1 MKTTQTTRKILF
13 LLASI
18 AVSWHA
24 QAQNTSGAAALL
36 SNVAQLSADGS
47 VDVQQDLLR
56 ITLRTTKQ
64 GADAQEVQNQL
75 KQAVDSALQTAKGQA
90 QAGLMDVHTGQF
102 SLYPSRNSNNRIA
115 GWQGSADVV
124 LSGTDIPRIS
134 SVAGKIQSLTI
145 SDVAFDI
152 SPDLRRK
159 TETEAQTKAI
169 AAFRKKAEEITHDF
183 GFRSY
188 SLREA
193 SVQADHVYG
202 GSMPRMRM
210 VEAKAYSND
219 ATPLPTEPGKST
231 VRVVVQGSVQ
241 MQ

>member
-1 MKTTQTTRKILF
+1 MKKNQTTRTILL
-13 LLASI
+13 LLACMAAS
-18 AVSWHA
+18 ALV
-24 QAQNTSGAAALL
+24 QAQKVSGAAASL

-47 VDVQQDLLR
+47 VEVQQDMLR
-56 ITLRTTKQ
+56 ITLSTTKQ
-64 GADAQEVQNQL
+64 NTNAQEVQSQL
-75 KQAVDSALQTAKGQA
+75 KQAIDSALQVAKGQA
-90 QAGLMDVHTGQF
+90 QAGFMDVQTGQF
-102 SLYPSRNSNNRIA
+102 SLYPSRNANNRIA

-145 SDVAFDI
+145 SDVTFDI

-169 AAFRKKAEEITHDF
+169 AAFRKKAEEITRNF
-183 GFRSY
+183 GFHSY
-188 SLREA
+188 TLRDV
-193 SVQADHVYG
+193 SVQTDHVYG
-202 GSMPRMRM
+202 GPMPRMRM
-210 VEAKAYSND
+210 VEAKAYSSD
-219 ATPLPTEPGKST
+219 AAPLPTEPGKST

>member
-75 KQAVDSALQTAKGQA
+75 KQAVDSALQTAKGHA
-90 QAGLMDVHTGQF
+90 RTGLMDVHT
-102 SLYPSRNSNNRIA
+102 
-115 GWQGSADVV
+115 
-124 LSGTDIPRIS
+124 
-134 SVAGKIQSLTI
+134 
-145 SDVAFDI
+145 VAFDI

-202 GSMPRMRM
+202 GPMPRMRM

>member
-1 MKTTQTTRKILF
+1 MRKVR
-13 LLASI
+13 A
-18 AVSWHA
+18 A
-24 QAQNTSGAAALL
+24 NAAA
-36 SNVAQLSADGS
+36 
-47 VDVQQDLLR
+47 
-56 ITLRTTKQ
+56 
-64 GADAQEVQNQL
+64 
-75 KQAVDSALQTAKGQA
+75 
-90 QAGLMDVHTGQF
+90 
-102 SLYPSRNSNNRIA
+102 SRNSGIFSARHRRQPPGISNRRN
-115 GWQGSADVV
+115 GQKS
-124 LSGTDIPRIS
+124 IS
-134 SVAGKIQSLTI
+134 SRANGRGTT
-145 SDVAFDI
+145 VAFDI

-202 GSMPRMRM
+202 GPMPRMRM